1 MTITGLWWVL
11 AGFAVAIGLCI
22 GSFLNV
28 VIARLPEDRSLL
40 PGSACDSCGAQIP
53 IWRNIPVLSYLLLR
67 GRCASCAAPIP
78 ASIPVVEA
86 LGGALGFLAWAR
98 CVPVGPV
105 DLLHA
110 AAAFA
115 LLGFLAMLVAASE
128 IDLRHRI
135 LPDELTIYATPVL
148 LLIVAVFDVG
158 GLHMFP
164 FPTWRSA
171 VVGAGVAGVGM
182 GAIGVISSLLLGRE
196 ALGWGDVKMTVML
209 AAFLGLIPG
218 AFVVLMLGSMI
229 GSVIGLGHLLVTR
242 RRAYLPLGPC
252 LAWSAA
258 LYTLFGDTVFPY
270 VFPNIQFA
278 AGW

>member
-40 PGSACDSCGAQIP
+40 PGSACDTCGVAIPFWRNVPVVSFVLQRGKCASCGAD
-53 IWRNIPVLSYLLLR
+53 
-67 GRCASCAAPIP
+67 IP
-78 ASIPVVEA
+78 ASTPVIEA
-86 LGGALGFLAWAR
+86 LGGAVGYLAWAR
-98 CVPVGPV
+98 CVPMGPI
-105 DLLHA
+105 DLPHV

-115 LLGFLAMLVAASE
+115 LMALLSLLIAASE

-135 LPDELTIYATPVL
+135 LPDELTIYAVPVAL
-148 LLIVAVFDVG
+148 LVVTALDLG
-158 GLHMFP
+158 GVHVFP

-171 VVGAGVAGVGM
+171 VLGAGLPASGIA
-182 GAIGVISSLLLGRE
+182 AIGLVMTRVLRQE
-196 ALGWGDVKMTVML
+196 ALGWGDVKLMAL
-209 AAFLGLIPG
+209 LGACLGFIPG
-218 AFVVLMLGSMI
+218 AVVVLMAASLI
-229 GSVIGLGHLLVTR
+229 GSIAGLAQLLITGR
-242 RRAYLPLGPC
+242 RGYLPLGPC

-258 LYTLFGDTVFPY
+258 AYALYGDVLLPK
-270 VFPNIQFA
+270 VFPNIGYV

>member
-1 MTITGLWWVL
+1 MTLTGLWWVL
-11 AGFAVAIGLCI
+11 AGFMVAIGLCI

-28 VIARLPEDRSLL
+28 LIGRLPEDRSLL
-40 PGSACDSCGAQIP
+40 PGSACESCGVAIP
-53 IWRNIPVLSYLLLR
+53 IWRNVPVVSFLLQR

-110 AAAFA
+110 AAAFV
-115 LLGFLAMLVAASE
+115 LLGFLAILVAASE

-135 LPDELTIYATPVL
+135 LPDELTIYAAPVL
-148 LLIVAVFDVG
+148 LLLVTAFDLG
-158 GLHMFP
+158 GLHLFP

-171 VVGAGVAGVGM
+171 VLGAGIAGAGM
-182 GAIGVISSLLLGRE
+182 SAIGVVTGYVLGRE
-196 ALGWGDVKMTVML
+196 SLGWGDVKMTVML

-218 AFVVLMLGSMI
+218 AFVVLLFASLLGSA
-229 GSVIGLGHLLVTR
+229 VGLGHLVVTR

-258 LYTLFGDTVFPY
+258 AYALFGDVVLPY
-270 VFPNIQFA
+270 VFPNIRFA